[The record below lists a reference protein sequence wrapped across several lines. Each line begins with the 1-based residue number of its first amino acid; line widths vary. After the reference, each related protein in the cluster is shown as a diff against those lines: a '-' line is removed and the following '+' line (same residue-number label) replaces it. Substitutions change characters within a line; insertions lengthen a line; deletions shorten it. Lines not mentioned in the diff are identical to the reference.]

1 MQTLKHTWKTPLIC
15 TKCQSKLHFNKKE
28 WYKIVTPLIFLG
40 ILVIVTDIFFTPNI
54 LVYFA
59 FIVLIVAE
67 CIYSLIRLNSI
78 KLDMKK

>member
-1 MQTLKHTWKTPLIC
+1 MQTLKHTWKTALIC
-15 TKCQSKLHFNKKE
+15 IKCQSKLNFNKKE

-54 LVYFA
+54 LVYLA

-67 CIYSLIRLNSI
+67 CIYFLIRLNSI